1 MQRHKPRIFGLFFL
15 SVLLSASTALNAQGS
30 IEEDIIISANSA
42 RFHQDEGWGIYRG
55 DAELEQGQ
63 RHMAAD
69 IIKLYV
75 DKNGDLD
82 RVEAEGKPVTLRD
95 GEGIQARAN
104 FLLYEVKTDTI
115 TLTKNAY
122 INNEGRT
129 FEGAKVIYHLTT
141 RNVEADGGGD
151 GERVKL
157 VIPADKKG
165 EK

>member
-1 MQRHKPRIFGLFFL
+1 MLRHKIIICSLLLLGMA
-15 SVLLSASTALNAQGS
+15 SLSATTNAQEN

-42 RFHQDEGWGIYRG
+42 RFHQDEGWGIYKG
-55 DAELEQGQ
+55 EAELEQGQ
-63 RHMAAD
+63 RHMTAD
-69 IIKLYV
+69 LIKLYV
-75 DKNGDLD
+75 DKNGDLE

-95 GEGIQARAN
+95 GEDIQARAD

-129 FEGAKVIYHLTT
+129 FEGAKVVYHLTT
-141 RNVEADGGGD
+141 RNVEADGGSE
-151 GERVKL
+151 GERVRL